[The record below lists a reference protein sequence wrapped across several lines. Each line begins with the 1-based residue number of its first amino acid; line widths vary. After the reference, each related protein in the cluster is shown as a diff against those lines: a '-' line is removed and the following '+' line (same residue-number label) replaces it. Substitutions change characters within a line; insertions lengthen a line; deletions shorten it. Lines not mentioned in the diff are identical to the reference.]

1 MNAIKRNTNFL
12 RFTAGPVKYF
22 KVIGI
27 CLQPPETLSIKFARF
42 LTVLTTLLLF
52 VHQIA
57 FLVTPGRTFIELS
70 AAVGLLNYTTVGAGK
85 ILFLILNRHLLL
97 KSYTQLQVIYPS
109 EAVERHYKLDRYLLI
124 YKRVEILLYNFFKYI
139 LIVYLVSPIVQSFY
153 DLWSNGAYSYR
164 MPTIIWYP
172 VPLEESL
179 LEYVVYL
186 IFESYT
192 SFSLG
197 TIILSA
203 DLCLFSSVSQLM
215 LHLDLLAQRILEL
228 QPAEQGSMN
237 DLKAIIEYH
246 QRILTLAQDVNSI
259 FAPSIVFSLASS
271 SFILCFS
278 AYQLLEDVSF
288 IFALK
293 VLLLLGY
300 EMKQVVITCYYGDKL
315 MDSSANLFNVVYA
328 HDWTDGTPAYKRL
341 VLIMLIRTYRPI
353 ALNVAGIA
361 DVSLITLKQVLSTS
375 YQIFAVLKTA

>member
-57 FLVTPGRTFIELS
+57 FLVTPGRTFVELS

-97 KSYTQLQVIYPS
+97 KSYTQLQAIYPS

-124 YKRVEILLYNFFKYI
+124 YKRVETLLYNFFKYI

-179 LEYVVYL
+179 L
-186 IFESYT
+186 
-192 SFSLG
+192 
-197 TIILSA
+197 
-203 DLCLFSSVSQLM
+203 DSVSQLM